1 MSDKGRRGGLA
12 DPILNKGLDLLTS
25 DMASARNVINCA
37 LWPETRKD
45 AVQRKDMLLGIPLQ
59 CCMQMLIL

>member
-1 MSDKGRRGGLA
+1 MSDKGGRGGLA

-45 AVQRKDMLLGIPLQ
+45 TVQHKDMLLGIPLQ